1 MSNTNRLKERLA
13 EAARYALL
21 RRLAPAI
28 RHSMGGALQPISM
41 VVALLEKR
49 LQAPVPDLVV
59 LGKNCS
65 SIKTLSLEAASTC
78 VGLMSWL
85 APNDNERVRI
95 NKGIADSVE
104 LLTTEISFR
113 GFDLVNE
120 TASVDA
126 EVPQSILR
134 SVFVASLIALIDA
147 AHSPGKVLLTARV
160 VDGEVLLVIAIT
172 AFDGES
178 APASLLAY
186 RELDWDD
193 VQSLAAAE
201 GVSLERADN
210 LVKLRYRTAVVE

>member
-28 RHSMGGALQPISM
+28 RHSMAGALQPISM

-78 VGLMSWL
+78 MGLMTWL

-104 LLTTEISFR
+104 LLTAEISFR

-147 AHSPGKVLLTARV
+147 AQSPGKVLLTARV
-160 VDGEVLLVIAIT
+160 VDGEVLLVIAIA